1 MSAAEYYM
9 QFTRSEQVRLTPDEF
24 SVVDTVSGTL
34 KDVIKT
40 KLEELRMYHRH
51 GQVLTSEKIDTYT
64 SFIEL
69 RVGAEPEV
77 Y

>member
-40 KLEELRMYHRH
+40 KLEELRMYH
-51 GQVLTSEKIDTYT
+51 
-64 SFIEL
+64 
-69 RVGAEPEV
+69 
-77 Y
+77 